1 MRAPY
6 AKGATVKVDAV
17 VLAGGDGAVIDPNSR
32 FKGLLPV
39 AGKPMVEWVVDALR
53 LARGVAE
60 IAVVVPSAEDLG
72 AWVDKV
78 DKLVVS
84 DASFVENTLAGI
96 GAFRVDRPVLVATG
110 DLPAITPEAIDDF
123 IERSLEVGADF
134 TYPLISKADML
145 SQFPG
150 SDRSFISLSE
160 GEYTGG
166 NMMIVNPRL
175 VQQNR
180 DIGQRLFETRKSA
193 LRMAR
198 TIGLRFAVKLA
209 LGRLQIYEVEA
220 KMGEILG
227 GSGAAIRTPYASIG
241 ADVDK
246 PIDVI
251 VAERVLYAKS
261 GRRGKKNTE

>member
-1 MRAPY
+1 M
-6 AKGATVKVDAV
+6 KVDAV

-53 LARGVAE
+53 SAHGVAE

-84 DASFVENTLAGI
+84 DGSFIENMLAGI
-96 GAFRVDRPVLVATG
+96 GAFRTDRPVLVTTG
-110 DLPAITPEAIDDF
+110 DLPALTPEAVDDF
-123 IERSLEVGADF
+123 IELSLVTGADF
-134 TYPLISKADML
+134 TYPLVSKADML
-145 SQFPG
+145 DQFPG
-150 SDRSFISLSE
+150 SDRSFIRLAE

-166 NMMIVNPRL
+166 NMMIVNPFL
-175 VQQNR
+175 VDQNR
-180 DIGQRLFETRKSA
+180 DIGQRLFDTRKSA

-198 TIGLRFAVKLA
+198 TIGFRFVAKLV
-209 LGRLQIYEVEA
+209 LGRLQIHEVEA
-220 KMGEILG
+220 KMGEVLG
-227 GSGAAIRTPYASIG
+227 GRGAAVYTTHGSIG

-251 VAERVLYAKS
+251 VAERVLYAES
-261 GRRGKKNTE
+261 GRSRKRNTE